1 MPDSGYTNTL
11 TLHEF
16 SCKKGWRAKTA
27 EPEKPVEEPE
37 GTPMLFG
44 YPVHTNHDW
53 TPDMA
58 AGITFGPPMIAAPK
72 ETPYLD
78 ALQKRYLEA
87 LKRMQVDQSQVK
99 TLNVD
104 SSSIDPGVTA
114 SLVILD
120 EAAKM
125 PDWVWERNEFKKPS
139 EVDPNSFSSE
149 ELPSAVQHLLP
160 PGEDGTLG
168 GYLVPPA
175 YQQAILRHFQ
185 DQQEM
190 QGVSLLDPRRRQ
202 HKTIYGTAG
211 RLMIRHTDD
220 EEWQQIGKDVSF
232 SYDVAAPEGDSTAY
246 TVSAI
251 EYVRPGTA
259 FTVEAE
265 IDAELYEKF
274 RKILHAHLTRTM
286 EHEIDRQFLYGN
298 PLAPTKPLKWE
309 DVEKVVRELGSK
321 RSTPIQRFGDWSTNG
336 FEQPRPRPQA
346 RQGVRVPS
354 YHEEP
359 SCELDRIYIKG
370 QGYFEPSPYLC
381 DDDMYSPR
389 MIRHREY
396 EGILQLE
403 EHDPRFNN
411 LVSAY
416 EENRQVVVSY
426 LGQFYYATV
435 KFVEMESMM
444 RNMYEPTR
452 AWYNFTFFVE
462 YSPRRVEWHLP
473 RGNPFL

>member
-1 MPDSGYTNTL
+1 MSGSPNTSVEPPVQCQDCGSWCDGNYRGGRCTMPDSGYTNTL

-211 RLMIRHTDD
+211 RLMIRH
-220 EEWQQIGKDVSF
+220 
-232 SYDVAAPEGDSTAY
+232 VATIRSGSR
-246 TVSAI
+246 SARMLASPMI
-251 EYVRPGTA
+251 WLQTKGTTLPIRFPPSNTCGLAWPSRSRP
-259 FTVEAE
+259 
-265 IDAELYEKF
+265 
-274 RKILHAHLTRTM
+274 
-286 EHEIDRQFLYGN
+286 
-298 PLAPTKPLKWE
+298 
-309 DVEKVVRELGSK
+309 
-321 RSTPIQRFGDWSTNG
+321 RSTPSCMRSFARYST
-336 FEQPRPRPQA
+336 
-346 RQGVRVPS
+346 
-354 YHEEP
+354 
-359 SCELDRIYIKG
+359 
-370 QGYFEPSPYLC
+370 
-381 DDDMYSPR
+381 
-389 MIRHREY
+389 
-396 EGILQLE
+396 
-403 EHDPRFNN
+403 
-411 LVSAY
+411 
-416 EENRQVVVSY
+416 
-426 LGQFYYATV
+426 
-435 KFVEMESMM
+435 
-444 RNMYEPTR
+444 PT
-452 AWYNFTFFVE
+452 
-462 YSPRRVEWHLP
+462 
-473 RGNPFL
+473 